1 MSNEFKDRNIINHP
15 YYFFDN
21 TNIKNFDPDEI

>member
-1 MSNEFKDRNIINHP
+1 MSNEFKDRNIRNHP

-21 TNIKNFDPDEI
+21 TNIKNPDEI